1 MKRDESLK
9 KKALRVSIAEG
20 SANSFSTGV
29 SNSFITPFALKL
41 SSKDLNIGILSAIS
55 GLVSPLAQLFGSKM
69 METYSRKNI
78 VLKSVL
84 WQAILWLPLTIIA
97 LLKFYGIYENSL
109 IYLLIIGY
117 SLITFLGG
125 LYYPAWFSWLGDLI
139 SDKEKGKYFAK
150 RNTIIGI
157 VELLAVIL
165 STFIIQYSENGG
177 YALIGFGIIFTLS
190 FIFRYLSFFLIS
202 KQYSLHSVS
211 RKKYGIKLF
220 QLIKENK
227 NYRHFAIYQLF
238 FNLAI
243 MIASPFFAVYMLNQ
257 LGFSYV
263 SYIIVTIS
271 SSIFYLLF
279 TPLAGKFSDKYGN
292 VKLLLIS
299 NIFFAINPLLW
310 IFIKSPL
317 LLTIIPQLITGAANA
332 AATIAFTN
340 FSYDYLNKE
349 ERGVGIAYAN
359 LLSGIGIFIGSIAGG
374 LLLDY
379 LNISFINI
387 FFFVFL
393 LSGVLRIIVAL
404 IFLPKIKETKK
415 VKRIPT
421 MHVSITHPFR
431 TIQSEIS
438 WVRHVFR

>member
-177 YALIGFGIIFTLS
+177 YALIGFGII
-190 FIFRYLSFFLIS
+190 
-202 KQYSLHSVS
+202 SVS
-211 RKKYGIKLF
+211 YTHLT
-220 QLIKENK
+220 LPT
-227 NYRHFAIYQLF
+227 IY
-238 FNLAI
+238 
-243 MIASPFFAVYMLNQ
+243 SV
-257 LGFSYV
+257 
-263 SYIIVTIS
+263 
-271 SSIFYLLF
+271 
-279 TPLAGKFSDKYGN
+279 
-292 VKLLLIS
+292 
-299 NIFFAINPLLW
+299 
-310 IFIKSPL
+310 
-317 LLTIIPQLITGAANA
+317 
-332 AATIAFTN
+332 
-340 FSYDYLNKE
+340 
-349 ERGVGIAYAN
+349 
-359 LLSGIGIFIGSIAGG
+359 
-374 LLLDY
+374 
-379 LNISFINI
+379 
-387 FFFVFL
+387 
-393 LSGVLRIIVAL
+393 
-404 IFLPKIKETKK
+404 
-415 VKRIPT
+415 
-421 MHVSITHPFR
+421 
-431 TIQSEIS
+431 
-438 WVRHVFR
+438 